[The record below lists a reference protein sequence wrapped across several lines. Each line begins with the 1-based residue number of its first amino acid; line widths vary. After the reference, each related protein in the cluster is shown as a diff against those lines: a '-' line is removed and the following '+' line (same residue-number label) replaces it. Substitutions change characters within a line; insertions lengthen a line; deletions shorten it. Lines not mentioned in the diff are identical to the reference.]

1 MNDRFKFR
9 AWVVGHYFSE
19 NDEEKE
25 VLLKLH
31 DVAVYNDGL
40 IGIDYHSLVADVNKI
55 LTNESERESLLEN
68 VGCQNLA
75 TGDDWYY
82 FEAKFIEQCTGL
94 EDKNGRLIYE
104 GDIVKA
110 EVEEPELKVIGIIT
124 FGRYVHDLGF
134 YVEWKGAP
142 AESRKYYPGWRQ
154 DLFYWLEEAPLEVIG
169 NIHENPELLE
179 TGK

>member
-9 AWVVGHYFSE
+9 TPIYGADGKFKKFVYWNAE
-19 NDEEKE
+19 NGFPAITCRKG
-25 VLLKLH
+25 
-31 DVAVYNDGL
+31 DVF
-40 IGIDYHSLVADVNKI
+40 K
-55 LTNESERESLLEN
+55 
-68 VGCQNLA
+68 QP
-75 TGDDWYY
+75 
-82 FEAKFIEQCTGL
+82 EQCTGL
-94 EDKNGRLIYE
+94 KDKNGRLIYE

-154 DLFYWLEEAPLEVIG
+154 DLFYWLEEERLEVIG
-169 NIHENPELLE
+169 NIHENADFWRV
-179 TGK
+179 

>member
-1 MNDRFKFR
+1 MNDRFEFR
-9 AWVVGHYFSE
+9 AWDKFQKKMISW
-19 NDEEKE
+19 DECLNNEDLIPE
-25 VLLKLH
+25 ILLN
-31 DVAVYNDGL
+31 AVRY
-40 IGIDYHSLVADVNKI
+40 
-55 LTNESERESLLEN
+55 EPM
-68 VGCQNLA
+68 
-75 TGDDWYY
+75 
-82 FEAKFIEQCTGL
+82 QCTGL
-94 EDKNGRLIYE
+94 KDKNGRLIYE

-154 DLFYWLEEAPLEVIG
+154 DLFYWLEEASLEIIG

-179 TGK
+179 TVK